1 MEACNGQ
8 FQRGGT
14 DNIIQSSEDNQ
25 MTIGSLTDPIPTTN
39 IPLLNKLNTK
49 VKEPSKLI
57 FFHGAMFEETI
68 NIKDQRGYS
77 QSCILQGNKA
87 LELEFKQI
95 AGDNLMFADNWGS
108 DIIDANIQRMYSK
121 HKPAQEASN

>member
-14 DNIIQSSEDNQ
+14 DNIIQPSEDNQ

-77 QSCILQGNKA
+77 QSQPLIMLVVPIVDTVSA
-87 LELEFKQI
+87 
-95 AGDNLMFADNWGS
+95 WGS
-108 DIIDANIQRMYSK
+108 IK
-121 HKPAQEASN
+121 LPAAPRGVTHFGTFNGIPTEECWQLIGKM